1 MPIFGFY
8 LQLSKDFVNMKSS
21 PIVTIIT
28 PSYNQG
34 QFVEETILSV
44 LNQTYSNIEY
54 IFVDGGSTDQTMQ
67 IVDKYRD
74 SISIL
79 IHERDKG
86 QADAINKG
94 FKLANGELVGWINSD
109 DILYP
114 ECVEKIVDLYLKN
127 PAGAIFYSSQLDWI
141 DKEGK
146 FLARHIAKIPDRDYL
161 LNENYV
167 IIQPG
172 SFYPLSLVKKV
183 NYLDVSNH
191 FCMDLALWLDLLKYG
206 KIYYLDNHES
216 LTAFRLHKG
225 TKTDTGKISFLRNI
239 RMVLISRGSK
249 WYSKNIIKRI
259 YIYSIKCKLKQ
270 WLGLH

>member
-1 MPIFGFY
+1 MNRAHP
-8 LQLSKDFVNMKSS
+8 LVS
-21 PIVTIIT
+21 IIT
-28 PSYNQG
+28 PSFNQG

-67 IVDKYRD
+67 IVDLYRD
-74 SISIL
+74 KIDVV
-79 IHERDKG
+79 IHEKDEG

-94 FKLANGELVGWINSD
+94 LKLAKGKLVGWINSD

-114 ECVEKIVDLYLKN
+114 ECVERIVDVYSKN
-127 PAGAIFYSSQLDWI
+127 PDGAIYYSSHLDWI
-141 DKEGK
+141 DKLGILIRK
-146 FLARHIAKIPDRDYL
+146 QTIIIPSRDHL

-172 SFYPLSLVKKV
+172 SFYPLRLIEVV
-183 NYLDVSNH
+183 NYLDTDNYY
-191 FCMDLALWLDLLKYG
+191 CMDLALWLDLLNYG
-206 KIYYLDNHES
+206 RIYYCDTDEPLA
-216 LTAFRLHKG
+216 AFRLHEG
-225 TKTDTGKISFLRNI
+225 TKTDTGKLDFLKNI
-239 RMVLISRGSK
+239 KGVIRSRGSK

-259 YIYSIKCKLKQ
+259 YIYSIKSVIKK